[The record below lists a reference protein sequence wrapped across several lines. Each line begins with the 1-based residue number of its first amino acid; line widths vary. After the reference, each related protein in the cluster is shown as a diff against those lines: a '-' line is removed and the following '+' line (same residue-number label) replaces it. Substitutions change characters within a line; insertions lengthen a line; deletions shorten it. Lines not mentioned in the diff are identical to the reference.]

1 MKCLRHV
8 GRKWLN
14 LNSFKNTLG
23 TCSLLVQYKQHF
35 TSMGLGYSLLTP
47 GLDMT
52 HMLWWVMVM
61 GTTKSKGQ
69 PAEKEADFYACTNF
83 WNLVYYWTPGTDF
96 ATGYTF
102 ICAYKCRHSSC
113 AHTCPFSGCQLQL
126 AHASKHQVT
135 SLRDPHQKNHNS
147 EFLQKQNITSP
158 PKKYP
163 CKRMMCLPLD
173 PYVCPWG
180 TSKWLEPHQGLTAGA
195 WPVIFM
201 CQDCTYCYKNLR
213 KLKHH
218 PFFCYSKAI

>member
-158 PKKYP
+158 PKNTPAKEW
-163 CKRMMCLPLD
+163 CVCL
-173 PYVCPWG
+173 W
-180 TSKWLEPHQGLTAGA
+180 THMFALEALPSDWNPTKVSLLVHDLWFSCAKTAHIA
-195 WPVIFM
+195 TK
-201 CQDCTYCYKNLR
+201 TYESWSTIHFL
-213 KLKHH
+213 L
-218 PFFCYSKAI
+218 F

>member
-14 LNSFKNTLG
+14 LNSFKDTLG

-47 GLDMT
+47 GVDT
-52 HMLWWVMVM
+52 TRMLWWVMVM
-61 GTTKSKGQ
+61 GTTKNKEQ
-69 PAEKEADFYACTNF
+69 PAEKEADFHAYTNF

-126 AHASKHQVT
+126 AHASNHQVT
-135 SLRDPHQKNHNS
+135 SLRDPHQNTRNS
-147 EFLQKQNITSP
+147 QFLQKQNITSP
-158 PKKYP
+158 LKKYP
-163 CKRMMCLPLD
+163 CKRTMCASEPTCLPLSRCQ
-173 PYVCPWG
+173 VTG
-180 TSKWLEPHQGLTAGA
+180 TSPRSHCWCMTCDFHVPRLHVLLQEPMKAEA
-195 WPVIFM
+195 SSIF
-201 CQDCTYCYKNLR
+201 L
-213 KLKHH
+213 L
-218 PFFCYSKAI
+218 F